1 MLRRA
6 VARVTLTSVR
16 RKAVSTEVRQFEK
29 LRTMVSRCG
38 LGLSSA
44 LLVGARHMGQTSFA
58 AVVCRKRLMQT
69 AQTAHRPP
77 P

>member
-6 VARVTLTSVR
+6 GARVTLTGV

-44 LLVGARHMGQTSFA
+44 LLVGARHMGQTSFL

-69 AQTAHRPP
+69 AQTAHRHHP
-77 P
+77 